1 MRYRL
6 EATLTD
12 GFKVRLD
19 GRYGTEAQASRA
31 ANNYIRHYS
40 DPCGLGVRVAYVAT
54 IDTELERE
62 AA

>member
-19 GRYGTEAQASRA
+19 GLHRTEAHAQREAE
-31 ANNYIRHYS
+31 NYIRHYS

-54 IDTELERE
+54 IDTELEKR